1 MSVRTRFAIASG
13 AAGALGALAVATART
28 SRDVGEQIGGT
39 PEGARLARMERS
51 AQWWDGRFH
60 NRDRGASAGP
70 GSDAASARDAARRF
84 LTDRALREPP
94 GPVPLRSEAL
104 RLAPDGVRFAWL
116 GHASVLLSLA
126 AEHLLFDP
134 VWSERCSP
142 SAHVG
147 PRRMHPVPFELSA
160 LPGLAAVV
168 ISHDHYDHLDMA
180 TVQELARLQDCPF
193 VVPLGIGAHLE
204 RWGVDAA
211 RIVELD
217 WSESASVGSDGAVR
231 LTAVSSQHFSGRG
244 IRRNPTL
251 WASWVASSSA
261 GSVYFSGDT
270 GYFDGFGTIGAE
282 HGPFDAAFMAV
293 GMYDPAWRPVH
304 LDPEEAVRATLELG
318 ARLAVPIHWCTFAL
332 APHAW
337 SEPPERFV
345 AAAEEAGVAYVIPEV
360 GEAVDAAG
368 VRAPSNGARPWWR
381 AAP

>member
-1 MSVRTRFAIASG
+1 MSARTRLAIATG

-28 SRDVGEQIGGT
+28 SRDVGTQIGGV
-39 PEGARLARMERS
+39 PDGERLARMQRS

-60 NRDRGASAGP
+60 NLDRSAAAGP
-70 GSDAASARDAARRF
+70 AADGATARDAARRF
-84 LTDRALREPP
+84 MTDRALREPP
-94 GPVPLRSEAL
+94 AEVPLRAEAL
-104 RLAPDGVRFAWL
+104 HLPSRGVQFAWL
-116 GHASVLLSLA
+116 GHASVLLSLDG
-126 AEHLLFDP
+126 EQVLFDP

-147 PRRMHPVPFELSA
+147 PRRMHRVPFELDD
-160 LPGLAAVV
+160 LPRLAAVV
-168 ISHDHYDHLDMA
+168 ISHDHYDHLDMPTIQA
-180 TVQELARLQDCPF
+180 LSRLQDCRF

-204 RWGVDAA
+204 RWGVESA

-217 WSESASVGSDGAVR
+217 WGESTSVGSVE

-244 IRRNPTL
+244 MRRNPTL
-251 WASWVASSSA
+251 WASWVAASPT

-270 GYFDGFGTIGAE
+270 GYFGGFARIGLD

-304 LDPEEAVRATLELG
+304 LDPEEAVRATVELG

-345 AAAEEAGVAYVIPEV
+345 AAAEQAGVAYVVPEV
-360 GEAVDAAG
+360 GEAVDAA
-368 VRAPSNGARPWWR
+368 VARAARPNGTRPWWR
-381 AAP
+381 F

>member
-1 MSVRTRFAIASG
+1 MSARTRFAIASG
-13 AAGALGALAVATART
+13 AAGALGALAVAAART
-28 SRDVGEQIGGT
+28 SREVGEQIGGVA
-39 PEGARLARMERS
+39 EGARLARMQRS
-51 AQWWDGRFH
+51 AQWWEGRFH
-60 NRDRGASAGP
+60 NHDRASGAGSGP
-70 GSDAASARDAARRF
+70 DAASARDVARRF
-84 LTDRALREPP
+84 LTDRALREPTVT
-94 GPVPLRSEAL
+94 VPLRSDAL
-104 RLAPDGVRFAWL
+104 RLPPDGVQFAWL

-126 AEHLLFDP
+126 GDHVLFDP

-160 LPGLAAVV
+160 LPTLAAVV

-180 TVQELARLQDCPF
+180 TIQELARLQDCRF

-204 RWGVDAA
+204 RWGVAPE

-217 WSESASVGSDGAVR
+217 WSESVSVGSVE

-251 WASWVASSSA
+251 WASWVASSAA

-270 GYFDGFGTIGAE
+270 GYFGGFARVGAE

-304 LDPEEAVRATLELG
+304 LDPEEGVRAAVELG

-332 APHAW
+332 APHPW

-345 AAAEEAGVAYVIPEV
+345 AAAEEAGLAYVIPQV
-360 GEAVDAAG
+360 GEAIDAAAAAG
-368 VRAPSNGARPWWR
+368 ADPSRPSWWR
-381 AAP
+381 TATL